1 MEKIHL
7 SKIEKQ
13 VLLHVSDNGTGCLR
27 NISATTFFTMASFL
41 LYP

>member
-7 SKIEKQ
+7 SKIDKQ
-13 VLLHVSDNGTGCLR
+13 VLLHVSDNGTGCPR

-41 LYP
+41 LFP